1 MVRAR
6 VSVGATVLVVAL
18 LALSQ
23 VLLPRLAARSLRGHL
38 AHSGEVEHVEVHAF
52 PAFELV
58 GGRADR
64 VVVRM
69 RSYRGSSGQ
78 VAGEL
83 GKSAKAGDLDFSTAT
98 LSTGLLT
105 LRDAKLRKRGTA
117 LTAEGRVTE
126 ADLRAAL
133 PPGFDVRPITADA
146 DGLVLEGSATV
157 LGVNARLQA
166 RVHAAGG
173 GIVVEPQGLPLAG
186 IATLTVFS
194 DRRIEVQGV
203 GARSVAGGF
212 VVAVRGRLR

>member
-1 MVRAR
+1 MRVRAP
-6 VSVGATVLVVAL
+6 VGATVLVLAL

-23 VLLPRLAARSLRGHL
+23 VLLPRLAARSLRAHL

-52 PAFELV
+52 PALKV
-58 GGRADR
+58 IGGRADR

-69 RSYRGSSGQ
+69 RSYRGSVGLL
-78 VAGEL
+78 AGEL

-98 LSTGLLT
+98 LQTGLLT
-105 LRDAKLRKRGTA
+105 LREAMLRKRGTA

-133 PPGFDVRPITADA
+133 PPGFDVRPVAADA
-146 DGLVLEGSATV
+146 NGLVLEGSTTI
-157 LGVNARLQA
+157 LGVNARLRA
-166 RVHAAGG
+166 RVQAVNG

-194 DRRIEVQGV
+194 DRRIDVQAV
-203 GARSVAGGF
+203 GARAAPGGF
-212 VVAVRGRLR
+212 VVTVRGRLR